1 VEESREVAMK
11 PTVPIADQWESLRLQ
26 CLDDARGYI
35 AECMASVR
43 ENYVPASYVLAGFD
57 GLAVLYASLMA
68 KHARLEVEHERLAA
82 EHARRL
88 AEVNALL
95 RRGWLRRVLGF

>member
-1 VEESREVAMK
+1 MR
-11 PTVPIADQWESLRLQ
+11 PNTVPIADQWESLRLQ
-26 CLDDARGYI
+26 CLEDARGYI

-68 KHARLEVEHERLAA
+68 KHARLV
-82 EHARRL
+82 
-88 AEVNALL
+88 AEVGAL
-95 RRGWLRRVLGF
+95 RRSGWLRRVLGF